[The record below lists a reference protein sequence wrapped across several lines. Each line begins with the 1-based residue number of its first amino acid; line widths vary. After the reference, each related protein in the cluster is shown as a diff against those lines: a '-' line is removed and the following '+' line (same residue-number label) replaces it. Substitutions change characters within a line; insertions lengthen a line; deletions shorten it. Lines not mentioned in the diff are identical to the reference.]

1 MLADLAQN
9 TLDGLGAGASYAVL
23 ALGFTLVFGVL
34 RLANLAYGPAI
45 MLGAYA
51 ATWVSLHVPG
61 GLLALAAITVG
72 GSVAAGAYVERV
84 CFAPHRRA
92 HGEGSGQPGSV
103 AMAAMVASFAVWMQ
117 FEEAAT
123 LALPNH
129 LYAFPPLTSRPALSL
144 GPLALRVETPI
155 ALGVAAAVCAALWWM
170 LHRTR
175 FGLAVRAVIERP
187 AAAGLAGIDVS
198 RVSVAVFAVASAVGG
213 VGGFLV
219 AATHGQVT
227 PHLGMWTTLK
237 GMLAMMIGGL
247 GSLPGAV
254 AGGVV
259 LGVLESH
266 SQWYLGP
273 QARDLTAYL
282 LLFALLAWRSR
293 GLLPAQRHG

>member
-1 MLADLAQN
+1 VLADLAQN

-51 ATWVSLHVPG
+51 ATWVSLHAPVP
-61 GLLALAAITVG
+61 LLALAAITVA

-92 HGEGSGQPGSV
+92 RAGSGPAGAA

-117 FEEAAT
+117 LEEAAT
-123 LALPNH
+123 LALPRH
-129 LYAFPPLTSRPALSL
+129 LYAFPPLTTGPPLSL
-144 GPLALRVETPI
+144 GPLALRMETPI
-155 ALGVAAAVCAALWWM
+155 GLGVAAAVCAALWWM
-170 LHRTR
+170 LYRAR

-187 AAAGLAGIDVS
+187 AAAGLSGIDVS
-198 RVSVAVFAVASAVGG
+198 RVSAAAFAVASSVGG

-254 AGGVV
+254 AGGMV

-293 GLLPAQRHG
+293 GLARRG